1 MAKGRPKSPASTK
14 AGHSESKEQ
23 LKARAAMEESLK
35 GDTNLLEVVPDG
47 MCEDAQLYYKFLV
60 HELTIC
66 DLLSNLDVPILKLTA
81 NCLARL
87 DKVEERLLQD
97 GDFIEVP
104 DRNGLMVLKEH
115 PAIKT
120 QNTLSSQFRAYC
132 GQLGLSPSARAS
144 LAGLKMEAKAEE
156 TDPVVKALRGEVDY

>member
-1 MAKGRPKSPASTK
+1 MAKGRPKSPAATK
-14 AGHSESKEQ
+14 AGNSESKEQ

-35 GDTNLLEVVPDG
+35 GNTNLLNIVPDG
-47 MCEDAQLYYKFLV
+47 LSEDAQLYYKFLV

-81 NCLARL
+81 ICLSRL
-87 DKVEERLLQD
+87 DEVEARITQD
-97 GDFIEVP
+97 GMFVETP
-104 DRNGLMVLKEH
+104 DRNGFMVLKEH
-115 PAIKT
+115 PAVKT
-120 QNTLSSQFRAYC
+120 QNTLASQFRAYC

-156 TDPVVKALRGEVDY
+156 TDPVVRALRGE